1 MSNIPLKHLWRN
13 LCREGLE
20 ISYTGFIKWAD
31 FLEIDR
37 RQGVSAKDCDRLR
50 RYAELRVKASGHSLH
65 RGFEK
70 VQVIRA
76 LRQQSDEAGKVA
88 GRVAIRV
95 CELFEACDKS
105 TLYRRAERSGFEFS
119 SRQKYPVSKIIRL
132 VIGGDSEQV
141 S

>member
-1 MSNIPLKHLWRN
+1 MSGKIPLKELWRE
-13 LCREGLE
+13 LCRDGLQ
-20 ISYTGFIKWAD
+20 ITYTGFIKWAD

-37 RQGVSAKDCDRLR
+37 RGGISPKDQGRLK
-50 RYAELRVKASGHSLH
+50 RYGELRAKASGHSVH

-76 LRQQSDEAGKVA
+76 LRQQANDGVVA
-88 GRVAIRV
+88 GRAAIRV

-105 TLYRRAERSGFEFS
+105 TLYRRAERAGFEFS

-132 VIGGDSEQV
+132 VIGGEHEQA